1 MEISLDTIAK
11 AVQGKIQ
18 GDLQKKISGAASFEE
33 AAENQITFAA
43 GSKYL
48 KRIGDTN
55 AGAVIVPMQV
65 QNTDT
70 NFIVVENPEV
80 AFAKALKVLYP
91 REKQTPG
98 IHPSAVI
105 GENLSCKGDASIGPL
120 VSVGDSVTLGKN
132 VILHPGVVLGK
143 GVTIGDDVEIHP
155 NVTVLRDCI
164 IGNRVVIQAGSV
176 IGSDGFAFKPTGEE
190 YIQTP
195 HIGIVRLDDDVE
207 IGAGNTI
214 DRGTLGDTWLKK
226 GVKTDNLVHVAHN
239 VTVGEN
245 TLLIAQVGIAG
256 SAFIGKNAIIAG
268 QSGVAD
274 HVTVGD
280 HSIVSGRTGVAQSVP
295 SGQIVSGAIPEM
307 PHKLWLRV
315 QRIIKQLPELRKKVL
330 DMEKR
335 IEVRG

>member
-1 MEISLDTIAK
+1 MEISLDTIAS
-11 AVQGKIQ
+11 AVQGEIK
-18 GDLQKKISGAASFEE
+18 GDSQKMISGAAPFEE
-33 AAENQITFAA
+33 ATENEITFAV

-48 KRIGDTN
+48 NRINDTN
-55 AGAVIVPMQV
+55 AGAVIVPMQN
-65 QNTDT
+65 QNADT
-70 NFIVVENPEV
+70 NLVVVKNPEV

-91 REKQTPG
+91 PEKQTPG

-105 GENLSCKGDASIGPL
+105 EEDFLCKGDVSIGPL
-120 VSVGDSVTLGKN
+120 VVVADNVTLGKN
-132 VILHPGVVLGK
+132 VTLHPGVVLEK

-176 IGSDGFAFKPTGEE
+176 IGSDGFGYKPMGEE

-195 HIGIVRLDDDVE
+195 HIGIVRIDDDVE

-245 TLLIAQVGIAG
+245 VLLIGQAGIAG
-256 SAFIGKNAIIAG
+256 SATIGNNAIIAG
-268 QSGVAD
+268 QSGVGD
-274 HVTVGD
+274 HITVGD
-280 HSIVSGRTGVAQSVP
+280 HSVVAPRTSVAQSVP

-307 PHKLWLRV
+307 PHKVWLRV
-315 QRIIKQLPELRKKVL
+315 QRIIRQLPELRKKVL
-330 DMEKR
+330 DLEKK
-335 IEVRG
+335 VNQK